1 MIARNPGIFS
11 GVFSLN
17 KKSFYI
23 CSLLSL
29 LYEMTDQQKKLWLH
43 VAEKTGSNLEA
54 RMVYDELIKILNMD
68 KDAVIISITETNDGL
83 EVRVNE
89 GAYGNPHIIGI
100 LEKIKFTLLSQ
111 DPPEIEKIQTSTS
124 QKYDA

>member
-1 MIARNPGIFS
+1 
-11 GVFSLN
+11 
-17 KKSFYI
+17 
-23 CSLLSL
+23 
-29 LYEMTDQQKKLWLH
+29 
-43 VAEKTGSNLEA
+43 
-54 RMVYDELIKILNMD
+54 MD

-100 LEKIKFTLLSQ
+100 LEKIKFTLLSE
-111 DPPEIEKIQTSTS
+111 DPPMVEKVSASTTTS

>member
-1 MIARNPGIFS
+1 MS
-11 GVFSLN
+11 S
-17 KKSFYI
+17 
-23 CSLLSL
+23 LSL
-29 LYEMTDQQKKLWLH
+29 LYEMTLEQKKLWLL

-54 RMVYDELIKILNMD
+54 RIVYDELLKILDME
-68 KDAVIISITETNDGL
+68 KDTVIVSITETEGGL

-100 LEKIKFTLLSQ
+100 LEKIKFTLLSE
-111 DPPEIEKIQTSTS
+111 DPPMVEKVPASTTS

>member
-1 MIARNPGIFS
+1 
-11 GVFSLN
+11 
-17 KKSFYI
+17 
-23 CSLLSL
+23 
-29 LYEMTDQQKKLWLH
+29 MTDQQRKLWLH

-54 RMVYDELIKILNMD
+54 RMVYDELIKILDME
-68 KDAVIISITETNDGL
+68 KDAVIVSITETEGGL

-100 LEKIKFTLLSQ
+100 LEKIKFTLLSE
-111 DPPEIEKIQTSTS
+111 DPPMVEKVQATSTS

>member
-1 MIARNPGIFS
+1 
-11 GVFSLN
+11 
-17 KKSFYI
+17 
-23 CSLLSL
+23 
-29 LYEMTDQQKKLWLH
+29 MTLEQKKLWLL

-68 KDAVIISITETNDGL
+68 KDAVIVSITETEEGL

-100 LEKIKFTLLSQ
+100 LEKIKFTLLSE
-111 DPPEIEKIQTSTS
+111 DPPMVEKVSAASTS

>member
-1 MIARNPGIFS
+1 
-11 GVFSLN
+11 
-17 KKSFYI
+17 
-23 CSLLSL
+23 
-29 LYEMTDQQKKLWLH
+29 MTLEQKKLWLL

-68 KDAVIISITETNDGL
+68 KDTVIVSITETDGGL

-100 LEKIKFTLLSQ
+100 LEKIKFTLLSE
-111 DPPEIEKIQTSTS
+111 DPPMVEKVSATATS